1 MDRLEE
7 YMKCHSD
14 ASVALLYVID
24 VKDKIRNPDRQ
35 FFEKLQ
41 RSPWNNLS
49 QSLGLLVNKCDMEGG
64 ENGANSDE
72 EPPDY
77 PKLLADITK
86 ETQNYCTPKVM
97 DLSMENKKE
106 DNPAAIQKWQKVE
119 AYASNAVA
127 QVKCA
132 RLEKILPQ
140 LGKVMKTLQLVVK
153 GDQDLRAEQDKLSQY
168 EAKVEQLVKGKEEWI
183 RRRAEEIQQILR
195 RRENEHLQAVLA
207 AGVPHYKSPVDQGGL
222 DEVDQAICRLIQTM
236 VVNDVQLSVRLS
248 SLVVETFHTL
258 KSGDPEVVI
267 ISASVWRLTLILCP
281 AGGVL
286 PAVVTTCLVIATLNT
301 LVRTIY
307 SFFSTMFVDE
317 TYVKTRFAQIYQQVI
332 EEHPGSRASLEY
344 DSRVSDAKKD
354 LEERRASLTHLREEA
369 GLQGILDDE
378 FEKEC
383 AELQKKFASLTNLY
397 YQMIHH

>member
-97 DLSMENKKE
+97 DLSMKNKKE

-119 AYASNAVA
+119 AYAKQCCCTSEMRTPGENLA
-127 QVKCA
+127 
-132 RLEKILPQ
+132 
-140 LGKVMKTLQLVVK
+140 TTWK
-153 GDQDLRAEQDKLSQY
+153 GDED
-168 EAKVEQLVKGKEEWI
+168 
-183 RRRAEEIQQILR
+183 
-195 RRENEHLQAVLA
+195 
-207 AGVPHYKSPVDQGGL
+207 
-222 DEVDQAICRLIQTM
+222 
-236 VVNDVQLSVRLS
+236 
-248 SLVVETFHTL
+248 
-258 KSGDPEVVI
+258 
-267 ISASVWRLTLILCP
+267 ASV
-281 AGGVL
+281 G
-286 PAVVTTCLVIATLNT
+286 
-301 LVRTIY
+301 
-307 SFFSTMFVDE
+307 
-317 TYVKTRFAQIYQQVI
+317 
-332 EEHPGSRASLEY
+332 
-344 DSRVSDAKKD
+344 
-354 LEERRASLTHLREEA
+354 RE
-369 GLQGILDDE
+369 G
-378 FEKEC
+378 
-383 AELQKKFASLTNLY
+383 
-397 YQMIHH
+397 